1 MVIMRIIGFVAIL
14 AGLASSVTAVEA
26 KIVAVP
32 AADRV
37 VANLGGLPVSL
48 GLAQVDIP
56 VAVADQARKE
66 LASLV
71 EGKSV
76 RIDYESGWG
85 TDPQGNGRVHLR
97 AGTIDVLV
105 KLVEAGLAQVT
116 AEVKEGSPRDRLLL
130 ASQERAKKAKKG
142 IWAMGAATVVAS
154 TRPETPVPRPA
165 QRPAAPASATTA
177 PTPAGAFASE
187 LNNKYFYP
195 ADHRALANVP
205 SQRLIYYSDEASA
218 KRAGKSPPPTEIAVP
233 QGAASIAGADSAF
246 GEGEKVYADA
256 IAAGNTSK
264 RDELYSVAFQKLTVA
279 MNLYG
284 ELVEKNEND
293 AALAEKLRRCMQL
306 RYGAM
311 KQKRS
316 Y

>member
-1 MVIMRIIGFVAIL
+1 MVLLRIISCVAVL
-14 AGLASSVTAVEA
+14 AGLASSVAAVEA

-32 AADRV
+32 AADRI
-37 VANLGGLPVSL
+37 VADLGGLPVSL

-76 RIDYESGWG
+76 RIDYESAWG
-85 TDPQGNGRVHLR
+85 TDSQGNGRVHLR
-97 AGTIDVLV
+97 AGTTDVVV
-105 KLVEAGLAQVT
+105 KLVEAGLAQLT
-116 AEVKEGSPRDRLLL
+116 ADVKEESPRDRLLQ
-130 ASQERAKKAKKG
+130 AGQERAKKAKKG
-142 IWAMGAATVVAS
+142 MWAGGATTVVAS
-154 TRPETPVPRPA
+154 TRPEAPASRPA
-165 QRPAAPASATTA
+165 PRPAAPAPVAA
-177 PTPAGAFASE
+177 APAGAFASE

-205 SQRLIYYSDEASA
+205 SQRLIYYNDEASA
-218 KRAGKSPPPTEIAVP
+218 KRAGKLSPPEEVSVP

-256 IAAGNTSK
+256 IAAGNSSK
-264 RDELYSVAFQKLTVA
+264 RDELYSVAFKKLTVA

-293 AALAEKLRRCMQL
+293 TALAEKLRRCMQL

-311 KQKRS
+311 KQQRS
-316 Y
+316 H